1 MASLGESECS
11 ILSGFLE
18 DLEAKKRS
26 DYKERCGIMAA
37 QIYFKLV
44 IFQFLLLD
52 LNLHCTELPK
62 LV

>member
-37 QIYFKLV
+37 QIYLV
-44 IFQFLLLD
+44 GLVGS
-52 LNLHCTELPK
+52 PK
-62 LV
+62 YICAALGSHISL